1 MELRKLKQL
10 IQLVEH
16 SGITELEITT
26 GSDQVRIARSNP
38 PVTLQHYTLS
48 SPPASS
54 APATPASNTTGTD
67 NSKIQKS
74 PMVGTLHLSPKPDA
88 QPFVSI
94 GQQINAGDTLCLIEA
109 MKLMN
114 EIDAERSGTI
124 TAILA
129 NHSQAVEYGEPLFVI
144 E

>member
-10 IQLVEH
+10 IQLVEQ
-16 SGITELEITT
+16 SGITELEVST
-26 GSDQVRIARSNP
+26 GSDQVRITRSNQP
-38 PVTLQHYTLS
+38 HQQQQAANPAPVLS
-48 SPPASS
+48 A
-54 APATPASNTTGTD
+54 NTTALADPAPQNTGKT
-67 NSKIQKS
+67 QTS

-94 GQQINAGDTLCLIEA
+94 GQQINAGDTLCMIEA
-109 MKLMN
+109 MKLKKAI
-114 EIDAERSGTI
+114 EAEHSGII

>member
-10 IQLVEH
+10 IQLVEQ
-16 SGITELEITT
+16 SGITELEVST
-26 GSDQVRIARSNP
+26 GSDQVRITRSNQP
-38 PVTLQHYTLS
+38 HQREHATNP
-48 SPPASS
+48 
-54 APATPASNTTGTD
+54 APAPDTPIATAVSPEPQNTGKTQT
-67 NSKIQKS
+67 S

-88 QPFVSI
+88 QPFVSV
-94 GQQINAGDTLCLIEA
+94 GQQINAGDTLCMIEA
-109 MKLMN
+109 MKLKKAI
-114 EIDAERSGTI
+114 EAEHSGII